1 MAREARKLSSK
12 GLYYIELKGDTLFK
26 TEDDKK
32 RFLEI
37 ANEYFGKGGKIYG
50 YSLTKTSIKMVV
62 KESEKG
68 ISMTMKPITVSYA
81 RYFNKTHGGEGSIF
95 ADRFKSIPY
104 ESKKEVDEAV
114 LALDK
119 GDELPKAKKAAP
131 KKVVKKAAPKKAEA
145 KKAAPKQEVKKTVPK
160 KAEPKK
166 TEAKAVDE
174 AKPEVKKETA
184 EQKRKKLPT
193 WLL

>member
-119 GDELPKAKKAAP
+119 GDELPKAKKAEPKKAAP
-131 KKVVKKAAPKKAEA
+131 KKETKKAAPKKA
-145 KKAAPKQEVKKTVPK
+145 APKKEVKAV
-160 KAEPKK
+160 
-166 TEAKAVDE
+166 EAP
-174 AKPEVKKETA
+174 KPEVKKETA